1 MGPLRAMTL
10 PLCPQAGITASQ
22 EVEEVFQAIR
32 QKQLELATYLCEDAQ
47 QLSLEDTLSTMKA
60 FRDLFIRALKVGPRH
75 CQVGRAEWG

>member
-1 MGPLRAMTL
+1 MTL